1 MAGNFSGGSFSGA
14 VGGFSVDGVSP
25 SVLPSGVRGTGGKKL
40 ELRFRLADVVDREST
55 ADYLKSQLKLRH
67 LPDSAFVDTTVDAE
81 KQARKERK
89 EIRKR
94 DAAMRAKAQAEAFNA
109 ERMAME
115 ARQAEERRAIE
126 IYNENVMT
134 LITIAA
140 KYL

>member
-1 MAGNFSGGSFSGA
+1 M
-14 VGGFSVDGVSP
+14 
-25 SVLPSGVRGTGGKKL
+25 
-40 ELRFRLADVVDREST
+40 ADVVDREST